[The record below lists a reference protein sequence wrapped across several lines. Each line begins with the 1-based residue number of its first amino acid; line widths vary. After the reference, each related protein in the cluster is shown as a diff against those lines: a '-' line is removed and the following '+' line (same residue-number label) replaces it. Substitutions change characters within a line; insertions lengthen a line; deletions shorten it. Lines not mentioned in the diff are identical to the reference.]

1 MEDEVVFTLSAE
13 LLAFD
18 FAWIEPQPLTF
29 KQPDVPQYYPNPLPE
44 PTPVYPVY
52 PVIELPEDIIAGVIS
67 IVAGIVLSHTEND
80 VTPLA

>member
-1 MEDEVVFTLSAE
+1 MEDELVFTLSAE

-29 KQPDVPQYYPNPLPE
+29 KQPDVPQFYPNPLPE
-44 PTPVYPVY
+44 PTPIVV
-52 PVIELPEDIIAGVIS
+52 ELPEDVIAGVIS